1 LGTLAVGTFALAG
14 CGATSASPAQS
25 RGQKLAAKA
34 CTDIVTTM
42 TPLTGTAIIRLNFQE
57 LVAAVHQSPNAKLHS
72 EVALFENDA
81 AHPVSGG
88 GYLNE
93 ASAML
98 RTCRQLG
105 FGG

>member
-1 LGTLAVGTFALAG
+1 
-14 CGATSASPAQS
+14 
-25 RGQKLAAKA
+25 
-34 CTDIVTTM
+34 M
-42 TPLTGTAIIRLNFQE
+42 TPLTGTAIIRLNFLE
-57 LVAAVHQSPNAKLHS
+57 LVTAVHQTPNAKLHS

-81 AHPVSGG
+81 AHPVSGA

-98 RTCRQLG
+98 RTCRRLG